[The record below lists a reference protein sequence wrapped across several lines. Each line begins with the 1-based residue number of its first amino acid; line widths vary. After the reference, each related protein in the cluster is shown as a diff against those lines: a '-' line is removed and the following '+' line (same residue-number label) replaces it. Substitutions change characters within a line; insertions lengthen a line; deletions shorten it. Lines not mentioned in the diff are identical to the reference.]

1 MYTCTIITTKPN
13 ELMEDIHDRMPVILT
28 DENEKEWLN
37 PKNTDLDYLQ
47 SLLQPY
53 DADEKRIVVGKPE
66 LVNQSDVKPFKF
78 DKRGNV
84 SAIPFLRKV
93 GIDFDKL
100 PQRYYLIGDGEASKQ
115 PYLAYPS
122 HTYAFQLDA
131 DAN

>member
-1 MYTCTIITTKPN
+1 MALTWISNDFERNTKAYITIEKQRR
-13 ELMEDIHDRMPVILT
+13 LFVSAGARRVIGLPT
-28 DENEKEWLN
+28 DG
-37 PKNTDLDYLQ
+37 PFYL
-47 SLLQPY
+47 SVAY
-53 DADEKRIVVGKPE
+53 DAAEKRIVDGKPE
-66 LVNQSDVKPFKF
+66 LVKQPDVKPFKF

-84 SAIPFLRKV
+84 SAWPFLRKI

-122 HTYAFQLDA
+122 HTYAFQLDT

>member
-1 MYTCTIITTKPN
+1 MVLTWISNDFERNLKAYITIEKQRRLFISKGARRIVGLPTEGRPFY
-13 ELMEDIHDRMPVILT
+13 LT
-28 DENEKEWLN
+28 VA
-37 PKNTDLDYLQ
+37 
-47 SLLQPY
+47 Y

-66 LVNQSDVKPFKF
+66 LVNQPNVKPFKF

-93 GIDFDKL
+93 GIDFDSL

-122 HTYAFQLDA
+122 HTYAFQLDP

>member
-1 MYTCTIITTKPN
+1 MVLTWISNDFERNLKAYITIEKQRRLFISAGARRIIGLPTDGPFY
-13 ELMEDIHDRMPVILT
+13 LT
-28 DENEKEWLN
+28 VA
-37 PKNTDLDYLQ
+37 
-47 SLLQPY
+47 Y
-53 DADEKRIVVGKPE
+53 DAEEKRIVVGKPE
-66 LVNQSDVKPFKF
+66 LVNQPDVKPFKF

-93 GIDFDKL
+93 GIDFDSL

-115 PYLAYPS
+115 AYLAYPS